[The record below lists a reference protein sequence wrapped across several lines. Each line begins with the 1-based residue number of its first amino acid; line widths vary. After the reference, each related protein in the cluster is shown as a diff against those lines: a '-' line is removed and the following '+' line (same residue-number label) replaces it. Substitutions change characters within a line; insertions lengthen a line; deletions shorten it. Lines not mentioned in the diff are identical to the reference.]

1 MKTQI
6 GPMSSF
12 KFLLIVFAASII
24 GAITFYTMQVI
35 NSAPS
40 TRTTTSEGRIVTVW
54 LDQVECDDNGNCRS
68 CKQAITERK
77 KIEYLKSV
85 CPSSALQWK
94 YE

>member
-12 KFLLIVFAASII
+12 KFLLIVFAGSII
-24 GAITFYTMQVI
+24 GAISFYTLQEI

-40 TRTTTSEGRIVTVW
+40 TRTTTSEERRVIVW
-54 LDQVECDDNGNCRS
+54 LDQFECGDNGNCGS

-77 KIEYLKSV
+77 KLEHLKSE